1 MLSVDAFARLHEE
14 GYRSAASG
22 EWARAITCYEQALVG
37 VVPGVEYPALAA
49 VHGNLMQCYVY
60 AGRVDEAWDQA
71 TYALQILGTLP
82 NEARTN
88 LVAQLAWFFGDR
100 APAVRLGDAL
110 AIVGAVASEL
120 DGADALAALGIKM
133 RILMRMGREDDA
145 KAVARVA
152 LAMDPEHPEFADAK
166 SRWGLGRSFVDGP
179 LPSFLRLVDVKGL
192 PPRPAL
198 GMRGV
203 FSRGAKRL
211 FFFGGD
217 KRAVDVTSDDEV
229 RQRNQVFA
237 LVPRG
242 DDFTWQGPLASD
254 VSDPLENFE
263 TAVLPRAEHV
273 FIESANR
280 RYLLAHGGTNQDGRG
295 VTFMNQGGLADL
307 LAFDTTTARWSPLT
321 SPLASASTTPMLVGH
336 AGAFDLET
344 GRVILLRSASTDEDL
359 AEQGLSA
366 EEGLGAL
373 VLETS
378 GEPPFWTHRRLVSK
392 GVGPSPRAG
401 FRAAIAGRRLVVF
414 GGAYARTV
422 TGTWE
427 TAWPND
433 VMVLDLE
440 TFVWTSLPIRGE
452 RPEGRIDHGLIP
464 LDDHRLL
471 VVGGRQGFGDH
482 RFDFADFHVLD
493 LDRRTFWRAPLDVK
507 LPPGAAW
514 VGWESGSRRR
524 VLAVGGDVDGVPVFE
539 LDVAA
544 LLSGIR

>member
-1 MLSVDAFARLHEE
+1 MLSVDAFAHLHEE
-14 GYRSAASG
+14 GYRCAASG
-22 EWARAITCYEQALVG
+22 DWRGAIARYEEALIG
-37 VVPGVEYPALAA
+37 VVPGIEYPALAA

-60 AGRVDEAWDQA
+60 AARVDEAWEQA
-71 TYALQILGTLP
+71 TYALQILTTLP
-82 NEARTN
+82 ADARSN
-88 LVAQLAWFFGDR
+88 LVAQLAWFFGER
-100 APAVRLGDAL
+100 APATRLGDAL
-110 AIVGAVASEL
+110 AIVTAVASEL
-120 DGADALAALGIKM
+120 EGGDAMAALGIKM
-133 RILMRMGREDDA
+133 RILMRMGRDDEA

-152 LAMDPEHPEFADAK
+152 LALDPEHPEFADAK

-179 LPSFLRLVDVKGL
+179 LPSFLRLVDVKGI
-192 PPRPAL
+192 PPRPTL

-203 FSRGAKRL
+203 YSRGAKRL

-217 KRAVDVTSDDEV
+217 KRAVDVASDDEV

-242 DDFTWQGPLASD
+242 DDFTWQGPVASD

-263 TAVLPRAEHV
+263 TAVLPRSQHV

-307 LAFDTTTARWSPLT
+307 LAFDTTRLAWTPLT
-321 SPLASASTTPMLVGH
+321 SPLAAASSTPMLVGH

-344 GRVILLRSASTDEDL
+344 GRVIIVRAASTDEDL
-359 AEQGLSA
+359 V
-366 EEGLGAL
+366 EEGLSPDDGLGAI

-378 GEPPFWTHRRLVSK
+378 GEPAHWTHRKLVAK
-392 GVGPSPRAG
+392 GKGPSPRAG
-401 FRAAIAGRRLVVF
+401 FRVAIAGRRLVVF

-427 TAWPND
+427 TSWPDD

-440 TFVWTSLPIRGE
+440 TFVWSTLPIRGE

-464 LDDHRLL
+464 IDDHRVL

-507 LPPGAAW
+507 LPPGAEW
-514 VGWESGSRRR
+514 VGWDAGSRRR
-524 VLAVGGDVDGVPVFE
+524 VIAVGGDVDGVPVFE
-539 LDVAA
+539 LDLAA
-544 LLSGIR
+544 LLAGIR